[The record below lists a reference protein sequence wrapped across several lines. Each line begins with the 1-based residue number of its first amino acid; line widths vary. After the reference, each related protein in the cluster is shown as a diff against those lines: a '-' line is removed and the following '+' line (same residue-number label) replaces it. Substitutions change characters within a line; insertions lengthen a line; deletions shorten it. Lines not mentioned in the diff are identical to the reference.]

1 MVKNRFLLVV
11 LAAGFAVTLH
21 THRALG
27 QGYGSDTQ
35 NVLTPAAGG
44 MAGVS
49 LAMPQDVPAAIFGN
63 PATLT
68 QFHGTQFTMGGAW
81 VEGYPTITSS
91 NPLPNQPSFS
101 VTSRTEGFANTD
113 IGVIQDLRGRGL
125 PAVIGVGLAG
135 LSGLGDEYR
144 GLAPTNSFLNDVSNE
159 YMVLGINTAV
169 GVQLTDQLS
178 VGAALTLGTGFEQLG
193 FIGPLSSNAMVHD
206 YALRGTCGVTYDLNG
221 CNTIGVYYQSK
232 MDFQFPNAISFNSGP
247 YRDLRVDQ
255 PQTIGIG
262 VANHSLMDGD
272 LLLAADVYYKLWD
285 DAALWQDVF
294 VNQWA
299 FAVGAQLTCG
309 QCKYRLGYSYNSSPI
324 NHSVGGNL
332 DGYPVGQDI
341 VQLFQAAC
349 VPCVNQHR
357 ITFGVGREG
366 FLVPNLDLDIFAGFL
381 PKQSSQFGTNT
392 QASLAM
398 YYLGLGLTW
407 RFGT

>member
-1 MVKNRFLLVV
+1 MR
-11 LAAGFAVTLH
+11 
-21 THRALG
+21 
-27 QGYGSDTQ
+27 
-35 NVLTPAAGG
+35 
-44 MAGVS
+44 
-49 LAMPQDVPAAIFGN
+49 
-63 PATLT
+63 
-68 QFHGTQFTMGGAW
+68 
-81 VEGYPTITSS
+81 
-91 NPLPNQPSFS
+91 
-101 VTSRTEGFANTD
+101 
-113 IGVIQDLRGRGL
+113 
-125 PAVIGVGLAG
+125 
-135 LSGLGDEYR
+135 
-144 GLAPTNSFLNDVSNE
+144 
-159 YMVLGINTAV
+159 
-169 GVQLTDQLS
+169 
-178 VGAALTLGTGFEQLG
+178 
-193 FIGPLSSNAMVHD
+193 
-206 YALRGTCGVTYDLNG
+206 LRGTCGVTYDLNG
-221 CNTIGVYYQSK
+221 CNTIGAFYQSR
-232 MDFQFPNAISFNSGP
+232 MDFQFPNAIRFNSGP
-247 YRDLRVDQ
+247 YRDLRIDQ

-285 DAALWQDVF
+285 DAAIWQDLF

-299 FAVGAQLTCG
+299 FAVGAQLTRG

-398 YYLGLGLTW
+398 YYIGMGLTW
-407 RFGT
+407 RFGTWRSACVQVDDGQVRHDAGCHAVEAPGHSRSVHRGPPSPRRVSGLRPCRRNSGGPAARNLI